1 MSSAISLPTTAHNL
15 VQRRTATPLSGKS
28 HTNNSVTQLSRP
40 QKTSR
45 PDQWWLLSVPAF
57 LIAAYAANFLIDVY
71 RVGDSAIIDR
81 IRSSL
86 FGISHIVGGLT
97 AMLLGPFQFL
107 ASIRRKYPKV
117 HRWIGRL
124 YALGILMGGI
134 NAFYVSFTSLC
145 RPLGQ
150 YAFAFLGL
158 IWLATAAMGMSTIW
172 SGQVAQHRNWMARN
186 FSLTYAAVMLRWQL
200 PLFISLG
207 METEPALTLTGFTSW
222 IPNLIFAEWWIIRQ
236 TPKRASD

>member
-1 MSSAISLPTTAHNL
+1 MSSTISLRNTAHNL
-15 VQRRTATPLSGKS
+15 VQHRTAIPSSEKN
-28 HTNNSVTQLSRP
+28 HANNSFTKLSQPQKASRP
-40 QKTSR
+40 N
-45 PDQWWLLSVPAF
+45 QWWLLSLPAF
-57 LIAAYAANFLIDVY
+57 LIAAYAVNFLLDVH

-86 FGISHIVGGLT
+86 FGVSHIVGGLT
-97 AMLLGPFQFL
+97 ATLLGPFQFL
-107 ASIRRKYPKV
+107 SSVRRKYPKV
-117 HRWIGRL
+117 HQWIGRV
-124 YALGILMGGI
+124 YNFGILIGGL

-158 IWLATAAMGMSTIW
+158 IWLATAAMGMSMIW
-172 SGQVAQHRNWMARN
+172 SGQVAKHRNWMARN

-207 METEPALTLTGFTSW
+207 LETEPALTLTGFTSW
-222 IPNLIFAEWWIIRQ
+222 IPNIIFAEWWIKRQ
-236 TPKRASD
+236 NTQPAI